1 MRYNLAVKLC
11 RKGDEKTG
19 ALAKEVRGR
28 GQGGWGEGAG
38 LSISARIS
46 GFYSVIFMCLMPDCS
61 LILNESIPLH
71 FQNVYYRLQNHIMNE
86 LQKISNSGE
95 KIGKR

>member
-28 GQGGWGEGAG
+28 GQRGGGGS
-38 LSISARIS
+38 SISAGIR
-46 GFYSVIFMCLMPDCS
+46 GFCSVIFMSLMPDS
-61 LILNESIPLH
+61 RLILNESIPLH
-71 FQNVYYRLQNHIMNE
+71 SQNVYYRLQNHIMNE
-86 LQKISNSGE
+86 LKKTSNSGE